1 MECSM
6 KDFDFEDAVE
16 TLVLNDTISFYY
28 DGVVPID
35 SSLWCEAVS
44 KRHGRDVEE
53 SLLLYATLFPHA
65 FHYVGEIENIKRNAI

>member
-35 SSLWCEAVS
+35 SSLCCEAVS

-53 SLLLYATLFPHA
+53 ALLLYSTLFPYA

>member
-1 MECSM
+1 M

-65 FHYVGEIENIKRNAI
+65 FHYVGEIIIDPNAI